1 MATKMQGERKRKENL
16 EEQRKNGGGLYRE
29 WRKGDDVER
38 GDWFGITATEFTAV
52 KIGDMFFVR

>member
-1 MATKMQGERKRKENL
+1 MQGERKRKENL